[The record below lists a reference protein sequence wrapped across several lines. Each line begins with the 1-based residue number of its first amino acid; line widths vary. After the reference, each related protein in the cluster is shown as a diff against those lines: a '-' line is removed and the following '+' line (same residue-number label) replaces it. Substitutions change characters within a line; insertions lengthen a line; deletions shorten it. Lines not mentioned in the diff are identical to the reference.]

1 MEKDPTIIQQEI
13 IDEFSVL
20 ADWSDRYQYII
31 DLGKQLES
39 FPEQYRDEAHF
50 VRGCQSQVWL
60 HGDLIE
66 GKQLKFIATSDSAIV
81 RGLIALLFRV
91 YNRRTPQEILAIDPF
106 FIKEIG
112 LEQHLSPT
120 RRNGLFALLKHIR
133 QLAQSA
139 H

>member
-1 MEKDPTIIQQEI
+1 MTKDSTAIQQEI
-13 IDEFSVL
+13 IKEFSVL
-20 ADWSDRYQYII
+20 VDWSDRYQYII

-60 HGDLIE
+60 QGDLTSE
-66 GKQLKFIATSDSAIV
+66 KRLKFVATSDSAIV

-91 YNRRTPQEILAIDPF
+91 YNDHTPQEILSIEPF
-106 FIKEIG
+106 FIREIG

-133 QLAQSA
+133 QLAQTT
-139 H
+139 

>member
-1 MEKDPTIIQQEI
+1 MTKDSTAIQQEI
-13 IDEFSVL
+13 IKEFSVL
-20 ADWSDRYQYII
+20 VDLSDRYQYII

-60 HGDLIE
+60 QGDLTSE
-66 GKQLKFIATSDSAIV
+66 KRLKFVATSDSAIV

-91 YNRRTPQEILAIDPF
+91 YNDHTPQEILSIEPF
-106 FIKEIG
+106 FIREIG

-120 RRNGLFALLKHIR
+120 RRNG
-133 QLAQSA
+133 
-139 H
+139 